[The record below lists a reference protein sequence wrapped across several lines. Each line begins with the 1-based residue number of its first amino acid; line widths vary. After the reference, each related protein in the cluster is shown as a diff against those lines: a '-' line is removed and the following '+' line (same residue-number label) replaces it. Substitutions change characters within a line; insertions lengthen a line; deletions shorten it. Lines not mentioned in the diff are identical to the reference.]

1 MKKAIAVL
9 LFLALLFLIF
19 IRESDV
25 KANVEIVS
33 SENTSSK
40 SISEKLK
47 DINEDII
54 QKETEIT
61 HEEIEKLR
69 NKITYYAIFASD
81 ERGTEISRSDI
92 IMILKFIPKEN
103 KIVIVSTPRDT
114 RVMIPN
120 MYEDKINHA
129 FAFGGVDLLE
139 ETLEKLY
146 DFKIDYYI
154 HLNFK
159 DFVYLIDSLGGIEVN
174 AIKDYEYPN
183 YISIR
188 EGLQVL
194 DGDRALDYVR
204 FRYDEEGDLGRI
216 KRQQEVLINLFKKI
230 RSYDEDEKIDFINEF
245 YSVIDT
251 DIKLEELI
259 NYNKILSPDEKIDF
273 ESYTLN
279 IEGKII
285 NKIWYGIYDEEDL
298 LELKEILSSD

>member
-25 KANVEIVS
+25 KANVEIANS
-33 SENTSSK
+33 QNTSSK
-40 SISEKLK
+40 SISDKLK

-54 QKETEIT
+54 QKETEILD
-61 HEEIEKLR
+61 EEVEKLR

-103 KIVIVSTPRDT
+103 KVIIVSTPRDT

-146 DFKIDYYI
+146 DFNIDYYI

-159 DFVYLIDSLGGIEVN
+159 DFVYLIDSVGGIEVN

-194 DGDRALDYVR
+194 DGDSALDYVR
-204 FRYDEEGDLGRI
+204 FRYDEDGDLGRI
-216 KRQQEVLINLFKKI
+216 KRQQEVLIYIFKKF
-230 RSYDEDEKIDFINEF
+230 RSYADDEKIDFMKEF

-251 DIKLEELI
+251 DIELDELI
-259 NYNKILSPDEKIDF
+259 NYNKILSPDETIDF

-285 NKIWYGIYDEEDL
+285 NKIWYGIYDEDDL

>member
-25 KANVEIVS
+25 KANVEIANS
-33 SENTSSK
+33 QNTSSK
-40 SISEKLK
+40 SISDKLK

-54 QKETEIT
+54 QKETEILD
-61 HEEIEKLR
+61 EEVEKLR

-103 KIVIVSTPRDT
+103 KVIIVSTPRDT

-146 DFKIDYYI
+146 DFNIDYYI

-159 DFVYLIDSLGGIEVN
+159 DFVYLIDSVGGIEVN

-194 DGDRALDYVR
+194 DGDSALDYVR
-204 FRYDEEGDLGRI
+204 FRYDEDGDLGRI
-216 KRQQEVLINLFKKI
+216 KRQQEVLINIFKKF
-230 RSYDEDEKIDFINEF
+230 RSYADDEKIDFMKEF

-251 DIKLEELI
+251 DIELDELI
-259 NYNKILSPDEKIDF
+259 NYNKILSPDETIDF

-285 NKIWYGIYDEEDL
+285 NKIWYGIYDEDDL